1 VATIGAFIAILF
13 SQQEIEMTATR
24 RGANSKLSAK
34 LRAREDAQR
43 SEATKVSEEVQSS
56 DSQAT
61 SDEIAYIEAAALTVN
76 ELKERLVAKNLP
88 ITGKKADLV
97 ARLAAS

>member
-1 VATIGAFIAILF
+1 
-13 SQQEIEMTATR
+13 MTATL
-24 RGANSKLSAK
+24 RGANSRFSAF

-43 SEATKVSEEVQSS
+43 SEAPQVSKEAQSS

-61 SDEIAYIEAAALTVN
+61 PDEIAYAETAALTVN
-76 ELKERLVAKNLP
+76 ELKERLVALNLP

-97 ARLAAS
+97 ARLVAS